1 MSHREN
7 IARIKAV
14 HYALGELAKDVVF
27 VGGATVSLYSTRP
40 ETETRPTD
48 DVDIV
53 IELLHYRDYAAI
65 EEKLRSKGF
74 VNDIGSGII
83 CRYIIH
89 GIIVDVM
96 PTSENVLGFKNKWYP
111 EAFAH
116 AMSLTLEE
124 GLSVRIF
131 SAPYFLATKLEA
143 FFDRGEN
150 EGRFST
156 DFEDIVHVLN
166 NRLTIWEEIKDE
178 DESVKQYL
186 KKEFQKLLD
195 QKYIDEWI
203 SAHLE
208 YSEQKRVGF
217 IIGNMTDFVVPKD

>member
-14 HYALGELAKDVVF
+14 HYALEELAKDVVF

-40 ETETRPTD
+40 ETKTRATD

-53 IELLHYRDYAAI
+53 IEILHYRDYAAI

-74 VNDIGSGII
+74 INDVQSGII

-89 GIIVDVM
+89 GITVDIM
-96 PTSENVLGFKNKWYP
+96 PTSENVLGFKNKWYA
-111 EAFAH
+111 EAYAH
-116 AMSLTLEE
+116 AMSINLEE

-131 SAPYFLATKLEA
+131 TAPYFLATKLDA
-143 FFDRGEN
+143 FVDRGEN

-156 DFEDIVHVLN
+156 DFEDIVHVLH
-166 NRLTIWEEIKDE
+166 NRRTIWEEMNDAN
-178 DESVKQYL
+178 ESVRQYL
-186 KKEFQKLLD
+186 KNEFRKLLD

-203 SAHLE
+203 EAHLE
-208 YSEQKRVGF
+208 YDEQNRVGF
-217 IIGNMTDFVVPKD
+217 IIGSMSEFVES